1 MTAAT
6 KGPEADVAD
15 DAPEFVREGL
25 FSRIPAWL
33 RAVAVIGLVAAIALY
48 WWGGLRWVLP
58 WGPSW
63 VGALA
68 GFLVIWAAFAA
79 AVELLHRN
87 RRHIARHS
95 ARAVTAGGL
104 GIAAGSGAAWRG
116 SLPLRQ
122 RVNRWAGQRWH
133 QRHPEKCATYDR
145 CPYCDPADA
154 EQAAVGQA
162 EAGRNARVAAEIRE
176 ATDAEFPDRSYDDQP
191 GASAS
196 GDTASEGDHTMGN
209 LQDLNPFPDSPDRGR
224 GRAAAVRGG
233 TVLALFRQLAN
244 AIAEAEPETHEE
256 LVALM
261 ADGINGFG
269 ALAKGYVGLYEHCR
283 DARKLSQ
290 ASVGALEDVADAV
303 SDCMTAQ
310 AFARQKYLQAY
321 EPAAEVAEQHG
332 LPVGA
337 RQFFD
342 PGEA

>member
-1 MTAAT
+1 MTTAT
-6 KGPEADVAD
+6 KTPAAEVAK
-15 DAPEFVREGL
+15 DAEETGFVREGL
-25 FSRIPAWL
+25 FARIPGWL
-33 RAVAVIGLVAAIALY
+33 RAVAVIGLVATIALY

-68 GFLVIWAAFAA
+68 GFVVIWAAFAV

-95 ARAVTAGGL
+95 ARAVMAGGL
-104 GIAAGSGAAWRG
+104 GIAAGSEAALRG
-116 SLPLRQ
+116 SLPPRQ
-122 RVNRWAGQRWH
+122 QITRWAGQRWH
-133 QRHPEKCATYDR
+133 QRHPEKCAEYDR
-145 CPYCDPADA
+145 CPYCDPTDA
-154 EQAAVGQA
+154 EQAVISQA
-162 EAGRNARVAAEIRE
+162 DADRNARADAEIRE
-176 ATDAEFPDRSYDDQP
+176 ATAAEFPERSYDDQP
-191 GASAS
+191 GAPAPGTPAS
-196 GDTASEGDHTMGN
+196 IGDQQMDTLPA
-209 LQDLNPFPDSPDRGR
+209 
-224 GRAAAVRGG
+224 RAETRATG
-233 TVLALFRQLAN
+233 VLALFRQLAN

-256 LVALM
+256 LIALM

-269 ALAKGYVGLYEHCR
+269 ALAKGYIGLYEHCR

-310 AFARQKYLQAY
+310 AYARQKYLQAY

>member
-1 MTAAT
+1 MTATT
-6 KGPEADVAD
+6 KIPEADVRAD
-15 DAPEFVREGL
+15 AQELEREGL
-25 FSRIPAWL
+25 IARIPGWL

-48 WWGGLRWVLP
+48 WSGGLRWVLP

-63 VGALA
+63 VGAAA

-87 RRHIARHS
+87 RRHLARRS

-122 RVNRWAGQRWH
+122 RVTRWAGQRWH
-133 QRHPEKCATYDR
+133 QRHPDKCAQYAR
-145 CPYCDPADA
+145 CPFCDPTDT
-154 EQAAVGQA
+154 EQAAIDQA
-162 EAGRNARVAAEIRE
+162 EAGRNAHVAAEIRE
-176 ATDAEFPDRSYDDQP
+176 ATAAEFPERSYDDLP
-191 GASAS
+191 DAPAS
-196 GDTASEGDHTMGN
+196 GATSPEGDHTMGN
-209 LQDLNPFPDSPDRGR
+209 LQDLDPFPDSPERGR
-224 GRAAAVRGG
+224 SVAVRGG

-310 AFARQKYLQAY
+310 AYARQKYLQAY
-321 EPAAEVAEQHG
+321 EPAAEVAERHG